1 MKTIAAGGPA
11 IGPADSQPPLVGDSL
26 IGEAGPPG
34 AVLRCPAAG
43 AGQSVAG
50 AARPVGPGPVGN
62 GGGRRGAQGTGGRR
76 LVVDD
81 VDRAARPVEGGGRGP
96 LAGLALFVY
105 RRPAL
110 GVEVTGDEGLLD
122 LWLTRTGFWLR

>member
-1 MKTIAAGGPA
+1 TVRYLSVRVAGSGTSYPVKRRIAVSRATAGCPTRSDWAGRA
-11 IGPADSQPPLVGDSL
+11 VGRSGAEGEGRGEDDRRRESGHRSGRLSAPLVGDSL

-62 GGGRRGAQGTGGRR
+62 GGGRRGAQGPGEHR
-76 LVVDD
+76 
-81 VDRAARPVEGGGRGP
+81 
-96 LAGLALFVY
+96 
-105 RRPAL
+105 
-110 GVEVTGDEGLLD
+110 
-122 LWLTRTGFWLR
+122 